1 MALHLTQ
8 SQRLQLVIS
17 ISFCFFIAE
26 ISVGFY
32 TRSLA
37 LVADAFHYLN
47 DLIGFVVAFAALKI
61 SAKKDSPQDL
71 SFGWQRSRLLGA
83 FFNGVFLLALGVS
96 IFLQSIERFV
106 SVEVVEQPKLV
117 LIIGCV
123 GLALNIISASFLHDH
138 DHSHGEGSGAPGAIE
153 TPGKAENGTEQV
165 FALHDN
171 HRHNHRQPSK
181 KGYDLGMLGV
191 LIHVLGDA
199 ANNIGVIISAL
210 VIWLTAY
217 PARYYADPAVSMAI
231 ALVILTTSIPL
242 VRSSGKILLES
253 VPSGINLDDIRHDL
267 ETIPGVLSVH
277 ELHVW
282 RLNQEKA
289 LASVHVAI
297 SNETVS
303 EFVQIATIMN
313 DCFHSYGVHSAT
325 VQPELGSALISATA
339 TGVDGQD
346 DWSRL
351 CQVKCGT
358 SCEVLTCCG

>member
-1 MALHLTQ
+1 MGLHLNQ
-8 SQRLQLVIS
+8 SQRLELVIS
-17 ISFCFFIAE
+17 ISLCFFIAE

-32 TRSLA
+32 TKSLA

-61 SAKKDSPQDL
+61 SAKKNSPQDL

-106 SVEVVEQPKLV
+106 SLQPLLSFTVGPYKLNPRW
-117 LIIGCV
+117 L
-123 GLALNIISASFLHDH
+123 SADFFLLPEH
-138 DHSHGEGSGAPGAIE
+138 DHSRNELPGAAD
-153 TPGKAENGTEQV
+153 TPVNTEDGTGQV
-165 FALHDN
+165 FAVHDN
-171 HRHNHRQPSK
+171 HRHNNLQPTK

-199 ANNIGVIISAL
+199 ANNVGVIISAL
-210 VIWLTAY
+210 VIWLTTY

-231 ALVILTTSIPL
+231 AIVILTTSIPL
-242 VRSSGKILLES
+242 VRNSGKILLES
-253 VPSGINLDDIRHDL
+253 VPKGINLGDIRHDL

-282 RLNQEKA
+282 HLNQEKA

-303 EFVQIATIMN
+303 DFVQIAKTMN
-313 DCFHSYGVHSAT
+313 DCFHSYGIHSAT
-325 VQPELGSALISATA
+325 VQPEMGSILTSGSATS
-339 TGVDGQD
+339 VDGQD
-346 DWSRL
+346 DWSQL
-351 CQVKCGT
+351 CQVKCGA

>member
-8 SQRLQLVIS
+8 SKRLQLVIF
-17 ISFCFFIAE
+17 ISLCFFITE
-26 ISVGFY
+26 ISIGFY
-32 TRSLA
+32 TSSLA

-61 SAKKDSPQDL
+61 SAKKNSPQDL

-106 SVEVVEQPKLV
+106 SVQVVEQPKLV
-117 LIIGCV
+117 LIVGCIGLC
-123 GLALNIISASFLHDH
+123 LNIISASFLHEH
-138 DHSHGEGSGAPGAIE
+138 DHSHGSTSESTE
-153 TPGKAENGTEQV
+153 NAENGTEDTP
-165 FALHDN
+165 ALHDN
-171 HRHNHRQPSK
+171 HRHNNLQLSR

-191 LIHVLGDA
+191 LIHVVGDA
-199 ANNIGVIISAL
+199 ANNVGVIISAL
-210 VIWLTAY
+210 VIWLTSS

-231 ALVILTTSIPL
+231 AIVILTTSLPL
-242 VRSSGKILLES
+242 VRNSGRILLES

-267 ETIPGVLSVH
+267 ELIPGVRSIH

-297 SNETVS
+297 VNETVS
-303 EFVQIATIMN
+303 EFVKIAKTMN
-313 DCFHSYGVHSAT
+313 ACFHSYGIHSAT
-325 VQPELGSALISATA
+325 VQPEIGSSSILADA
-339 TGVDGQD
+339 TGTDYQGN
-346 DWSRL
+346 WSQL
-351 CQVKCGT
+351 CQVKCGSS
-358 SCEVLTCCG
+358 SCEILTCCG